1 MKTEDMEPD
10 VGIDA
15 GTDVEIDVG
24 IDVGRMELSSY
35 MLAVIEE
42 LKR

>member
-15 GTDVEIDVG
+15 GADVEIDVEG
-24 IDVGRMELSSY
+24 WSCRPTCLQ
-35 MLAVIEE
+35 
-42 LKR
+42 